1 MLAFDAQQHEFSKNE
16 KFNLYVENGSFPYIL
31 KYRHGKKE
39 TREYLRDIY
48 NTVLLN
54 DVVARLKIQ
63 DVNMLENV
71 TKFML
76 HNIGN
81 KVSPTK
87 IANTLKSEGKS
98 VDQKTVD
105 RYIRGLTDSLM
116 LYEATR
122 YNIKG
127 KQFLTTQSKYY
138 TVDVGLRNILVKGKE
153 SDVGHILENIVYL
166 ELRRRGYEVYVG
178 QLGDGGEVDFV
189 ASSPDGLPIIRL
201 RRQRWGRNAEKRA
214 GSLQKIADNYPK
226 YLLTLDEVFGT
237 ADYDGIQKRN
247 VLDWLLGE

>member
-1 MLAFDAQQHEFSKNE
+1 
-16 KFNLYVENGSFPYIL
+16 
-31 KYRHGKKE
+31 
-39 TREYLRDIY
+39 
-48 NTVLLN
+48 
-54 DVVARLKIQ
+54 
-63 DVNMLENV
+63 
-71 TKFML
+71 
-76 HNIGN
+76 
-81 KVSPTK
+81 
-87 IANTLKSEGKS
+87 
-98 VDQKTVD
+98 
-105 RYIRGLTDSLM
+105 M

-189 ASSPDGLPIIRL
+189 ASSPDGFAYYQVAATTLGEETL
-201 RRQRWGRNAEKRA
+201 KRELA
-214 GSLQKIADNYPK
+214 PFKKIADNYPK